1 MICNNCG
8 KQNVDGA
15 TFCSV
20 CGNKLVNNLN
30 GNMNQTSDTNSVQ
43 VQGEAVNNTAVQ
55 NVSNVLPNSQ
65 VNTTVNQNLNTSNA
79 PQVDNNKLSIS
90 KIFFI
95 IIAILIKPYTAFKE
109 ELEKFSKFTNSL
121 ILSIFISAI
130 ATIVYLIS
138 TMISVVR
145 VKGYSETSWKWEN
158 LKYIPYFKTI
168 LTMFFGLIGILLV
181 IAAIYYIASLIA
193 KKQANFSKLFAISSF
208 AIVPTILATLV
219 LAPILSSIN
228 TSVGMA
234 VGIAGALY
242 SLIINYEGM
251 NSEIKVEGNARYY
264 LNTICILIIILSL
277 YFIAINVVVG
287 AVNSSLSTSSF
298 WGIN

>member
-1 MICNNCG
+1 
-8 KQNVDGA
+8 
-15 TFCSV
+15 
-20 CGNKLVNNLN
+20 
-30 GNMNQTSDTNSVQ
+30 
-43 VQGEAVNNTAVQ
+43 
-55 NVSNVLPNSQ
+55 
-65 VNTTVNQNLNTSNA
+65 
-79 PQVDNNKLSIS
+79 
-90 KIFFI
+90 
-95 IIAILIKPYTAFKE
+95 
-109 ELEKFSKFTNSL
+109 
-121 ILSIFISAI
+121 
-130 ATIVYLIS
+130 
-138 TMISVVR
+138 MISVVR